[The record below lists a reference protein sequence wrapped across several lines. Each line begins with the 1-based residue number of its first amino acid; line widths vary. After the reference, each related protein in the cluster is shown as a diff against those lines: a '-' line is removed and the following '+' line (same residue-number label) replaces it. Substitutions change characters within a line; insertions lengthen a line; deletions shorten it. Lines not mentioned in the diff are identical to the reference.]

1 MSHIKVMSESLANK
15 IAAGEVVERCSSIV
29 KELCENSIDAKS
41 KNIIINLKRSGKD
54 LIEVI
59 DDGIGMSHEDALMC
73 FKRHATSKLLKEDD
87 LFFIDTLGFRGEALP
102 SIASVSNVLL
112 KTSDG
117 EVGTSLELI
126 GGNLTK
132 DQGSDLK
139 RGTSIKITNLFY
151 NTPARL
157 KYLKSDQYELSSIVS
172 LVERLALSHP
182 NISFTLNHEDK
193 NLLRTSGNN
202 DLLKTIHEI
211 FGLQVSSN
219 MLSINASSD
228 DYDISGYVCKP
239 EVLKSTRNY
248 MIIMVN
254 NRVVRNYD
262 ILNYINE
269 AYYNYK
275 PDSKYP
281 FVVINIYTDPTLVDV
296 NIHPTKQ
303 EVKLSKINVLKE
315 MLIREIRRALDSKV
329 LAPDVIS
336 RLSNKNII
344 KESFIM
350 DNEKKEQNHSQITMD
365 LNITNDLETKEE
377 VEEVNRSHELK
388 KLIPLC
394 QIHKTFI
401 VCVNDEGMYL
411 VDQHAAAERINYE
424 LVKEEFQNRSIKRQS
439 MLIPITIELSSSD
452 FIKIK
457 ENMAF
462 LDSLGITVEEFG
474 INTIVIKE
482 TPTWLKT
489 GYEEETLRAVIDNI
503 LNDNNMDQMAFLER
517 TIQTISCKM
526 SIKANMDLSKEAM
539 QVLLD
544 RLILCK
550 NPFNC
555 AHGRP
560 SIIKFSNYDLDRMFK
575 RVMN

>member
-1 MSHIKVMSESLANK
+1 
-15 IAAGEVVERCSSIV
+15 
-29 KELCENSIDAKS
+29 
-41 KNIIINLKRSGKD
+41 
-54 LIEVI
+54 
-59 DDGIGMSHEDALMC
+59 
-73 FKRHATSKLLKEDD
+73 
-87 LFFIDTLGFRGEALP
+87 
-102 SIASVSNVLL
+102 
-112 KTSDG
+112 
-117 EVGTSLELI
+117 
-126 GGNLTK
+126 
-132 DQGSDLK
+132 
-139 RGTSIKITNLFY
+139 
-151 NTPARL
+151 
-157 KYLKSDQYELSSIVS
+157 
-172 LVERLALSHP
+172 
-182 NISFTLNHEDK
+182 
-193 NLLRTSGNN
+193 
-202 DLLKTIHEI
+202 
-211 FGLQVSSN
+211 
-219 MLSINASSD
+219 
-228 DYDISGYVCKP
+228 
-239 EVLKSTRNY
+239 
-248 MIIMVN
+248 
-254 NRVVRNYD
+254 
-262 ILNYINE
+262 
-269 AYYNYK
+269 
-275 PDSKYP
+275 
-281 FVVINIYTDPTLVDV
+281 
-296 NIHPTKQ
+296 
-303 EVKLSKINVLKE
+303 
-315 MLIREIRRALDSKV
+315 
-329 LAPDVIS
+329 
-336 RLSNKNII
+336 
-344 KESFIM
+344 
-350 DNEKKEQNHSQITMD
+350 MD

-388 KLIPLC
+388 KLTPLC

>member
-1 MSHIKVMSESLANK
+1 M
-15 IAAGEVVERCSSIV
+15 
-29 KELCENSIDAKS
+29 
-41 KNIIINLKRSGKD
+41 
-54 LIEVI
+54 
-59 DDGIGMSHEDALMC
+59 
-73 FKRHATSKLLKEDD
+73 
-87 LFFIDTLGFRGEALP
+87 
-102 SIASVSNVLL
+102 
-112 KTSDG
+112 KT
-117 EVGTSLELI
+117 V
-126 GGNLTK
+126 
-132 DQGSDLK
+132 
-139 RGTSIKITNLFY
+139 
-151 NTPARL
+151 L

-275 PDSKYP
+275 PESKYP

-315 MLIREIRRALDSKV
+315 MLIREIRRALDSKI

-388 KLIPLC
+388 KLTPLC